1 MRKKRKGEEER
12 IEERGGHPEREE
24 ERKEESRVCCIL
36 MAKADQYVLGSAL
49 SLQVPLETV
58 AQWQSAAD
66 GSISSLLLA

>member
-24 ERKEESRVCCIL
+24 ERKEESIL

-49 SLQVPLETV
+49 NLQVPLETV